1 MFGKAFWGAAYF
13 GPRYWGSGAQTPA
26 PIVTETPTGG
36 WKNVRD
42 FLNRQV
48 SKDEVRKRREELGI
62 VPKQAKRIEKIADK
76 LASEVEVYE
85 PNRLLVQIKASEDY
99 QNILNVLAKRNE
111 ARRMEIAEFV
121 AAQILHR
128 IVLMQEAEDRAII
141 TLLMEM

>member
-1 MFGKAFWGAAYF
+1 MAGNPVAFLPAGFNNDAF
-13 GPRYWGSGAQTPA
+13 QTGGVVP
-26 PIVTETPTGG
+26 PVVETPTGG

-42 FLNRQV
+42 FLSRQV